1 MTTPPTKAS
10 ELVEIRQ
17 EGELFNTVGEII
29 FIARRNL
36 LIDLRNPTVTVGAT
50 TFPVFLLLI
59 FTASFTK
66 VVMPNGSYADY
77 AQFLVPLVVVQ
88 GLLFSTVSTGT
99 SVYNN
104 LHSGMDNRLRTL
116 PIARSAVL
124 TGRIISSAGRLLIQ
138 AGIITFVGYILGFRF
153 QNGLLNV
160 LPFLTLPVVFT
171 SSFGWLAVFI
181 AVKVKT
187 AEAIQG
193 MMMPWLLLLTFF
205 SIGYV
210 PKEGFPEWLQGFVE
224 FNPVSSVVQTLRG
237 LSSGSLVTVEFFKA
251 LLWSFLL
258 TVVFSTLAIRTY
270 RSSITLGRGK

>member
-1 MTTPPTKAS
+1 MTTPPPKAS
-10 ELVEIRQ
+10 ELVAVRQ
-17 EGELFNTVGEII
+17 EGKLLDTVSEII

-36 LIDLRNPTVTVGAT
+36 LIDLRNPAVIVGAT
-50 TFPVFLLLI
+50 AFPVFLLLI

-66 VVMPNGSYADY
+66 VVIPDGSYADY
-77 AQFLVPLVVVQ
+77 AQFLVPLVIVQ
-88 GLLFSTVSTGT
+88 GLLFSTVNTGT
-99 SVYNN
+99 SLYND
-104 LHSGMDNRLRTL
+104 LRSGMDTRLRTL
-116 PIARSAVL
+116 PISRSAVL

-138 AGIITFVGYILGFRF
+138 VGIITFFGYILGFQF

-160 LPFLTLPVVFT
+160 LPFLILPVVFT

-193 MMMPWLLLLTFF
+193 MMMPWLLLLTFL

-210 PKEGFPEWLQGFVE
+210 PKEGFPEWIQGFVE
-224 FNPVSSVVQTLRG
+224 FNPVSSAVQALRG
-237 LSSGSLVTVEFFKA
+237 LSSGGSVTVELFKA

-258 TVVFSTLAIRTY
+258 TTVFSTLAIKAYQRDV
-270 RSSITLGRGK
+270 